1 MKEIKI
7 KYYFEN
13 QVDEKEIIND
23 IFDDIDNMYIW
34 DHIYELNLDWWD
46 FKVLDRCFF
55 TWFLDKNWT
64 EIFEWDILKIKYTT
78 HETLIKVE
86 FKNWSFVWVKT
97 KNNCSCEDLIWK
109 YTLDEFEIIWNIYK
123 NKNLIDKF

>member
-13 QVDEKEIIND
+13 QVYEKEIIND

-55 TWFLDKNWT
+55 TWFLDENWT
-64 EIFEWDILKIKYTT
+64 EIFEWDILENNFFGILWYVVYDSEKWAYQIVNDK
-78 HETLIKVE
+78 L
-86 FKNWSFVWVKT
+86 KT
-97 KNNCSCEDLIWK
+97 SNYLTNFDDLK
-109 YTLDEFEIIWNIYK
+109 LIWNIYE